1 VFRGCGSDCKYT
13 ADCVYV
19 YVGVLLMGTF
29 AVYSSSEGIVTKA
42 LAKAG
47 IVADVVGRAGDAT
60 TLGVSAG
67 DHARAMAVIEQ
78 IRTNNAKSFPVLWTM
93 AGIVGVLGVAAV
105 VAPVALAAAGP
116 YIMIGLVVLGGLR
129 MLVYNFEWSRSFK
142 LGGAPGLGKA
152 ALVVGII
159 TLIGFL
165 LFAYALGMVLLEEG
179 VI

>member
-1 VFRGCGSDCKYT
+1 
-13 ADCVYV
+13 
-19 YVGVLLMGTF
+19 MGTF
-29 AVYSSSEGIVTKA
+29 GVYTGSEQTVIKA
-42 LAKAG
+42 LSKAG
-47 IVADVVGRAGDAT
+47 IESAIVGRAGDAT

-67 DHARAMAVIEQ
+67 DHARAMAVVEQ
-78 IRTNNAKSFPVLWTM
+78 IRTNNAKSFPVMWTM

-129 MLVYNFEWSRSFK
+129 MLVYNVEWSRSFK

-152 ALVVGII
+152 ALVLGII
-159 TLIGFL
+159 TLIVFL